1 MFSALAK
8 SVVAGAALS
17 LAISAV
23 APAAA
28 KAAPQKAPLVMT
40 EGEAA
45 PAEGG
50 GKVWFAFMWP
60 DNLKPQLEEK
70 KMLLTICGLFFFGSI
85 WGPIALLGQSFDM
98 EWALPSII
106 FSVIA
111 FVWPFFFIPFFGWVS
126 WFFWH
131 LGWNWIATQV
141 MFANLNRPEITIGGG
156 EAAVK

>member
-1 MFSALAK
+1 MFATITKA
-8 SVVAGAALS
+8 VFAGSLLS
-17 LAISAV
+17 LALAATPASAAESV
-23 APAAA
+23 
-28 KAAPQKAPLVMT
+28 KAPLVMVD
-40 EGEAA
+40 EA
-45 PAEGG
+45 PAVDAGG

-60 DNLKPQLEEK
+60 ENLKPQLEEK

-106 FSVIA
+106 FSVVA
-111 FVWPFFFIPFFGWVS
+111 FIWPFFFIPFFGWVS

-141 MFANLNRPEITIGGG
+141 MFANLNRPEISIGGG